1 LFQTLLARVEQRLE
15 LFNLPDARADVLS
28 RTLGVPV
35 GACQPLPGLPRLAD
49 WQAGQFDLS
58 VGLADRNH
66 FFIEQLPVF
75 AERPSCPVS
84 FGGTIANLLR
94 HVRDT

>member
-1 LFQTLLARVEQRLE
+1 VLSLLLFQTLLARVEQRLK

-35 GACQPLPGLPRLAD
+35 GACQPLPSLPLFAD

-58 VGLADRNH
+58 VGLADCNH
-66 FFIEQLPVF
+66 FFIE
-75 AERPSCPVS
+75 
-84 FGGTIANLLR
+84 
-94 HVRDT
+94 